1 MQSKRPWS
9 LVVAVGLVLV
19 LGAHAEAQM
28 AKQGTYAGNF
38 GWYAIGKTFELEKD
52 HAFWVG
58 EFSGT
63 FFNEAGQ
70 GFLHGTSWVCPG
82 VNDLTNGASTASQG
96 YCVVTDKEGDK
107 AFLVWKGGKGFEG
120 TYQWTGG
127 TVSSRANGSCP
138 NDAKN
143 DVLPCRQGTI
153 SGTLSPVAAR
163 GLLKP
168 RGSDNGDYVNGA
180 PLDYTGII
188 LTPAFATSEPIAR

>member
-1 MQSKRPWS
+1 MQSKGLWS
-9 LVVAVGLVLV
+9 LLVAVGIVLV
-19 LGAHAEAQM
+19 LGAQADAQM

-107 AFLVWKGGKGFEG
+107 AFLVEFIPIKPLAATELKRTRKLWRAQHSSITRSRTPSFQSRFRSFTMRQRLTLLLTCSIRKRDSGGL
-120 TYQWTGG
+120 
-127 TVSSRANGSCP
+127 V
-138 NDAKN
+138 
-143 DVLPCRQGTI
+143 
-153 SGTLSPVAAR
+153 GTL
-163 GLLKP
+163 LLQG
-168 RGSDNGDYVNGA
+168 GS
-180 PLDYTGII
+180 
-188 LTPAFATSEPIAR
+188 